1 MAEALDPAVPDEIDA
16 SARRVLEA
24 ACDQNLMLVT
34 AESCTGGLL
43 ASLLTDIPG
52 CSHAFDRGFVVYASE
67 AKHEM
72 LGVANALLD
81 DPGPVSEPVARAL
94 AEGALAHSR
103 GHVSAAITGFA
114 EKGEGERDCAG
125 LVHFASARRGRET
138 LHRVEHFGDIG
149 RAAVRIE
156 CLRVALELMEA
167 QVAPSLATGSYAA
180 KGP

>member
-1 MAEALDPAVPDEIDA
+1 MAEALDPAIPDEIDA
-16 SARRVLEA
+16 SARRVLES
-24 ACDQNLMLVT
+24 ACEQELMLVT

-52 CSHAFDRGFVVYASE
+52 CSHAFERGFVVYASE

-72 LGVANALLD
+72 LGVARALLD

-103 GHVSAAITGFA
+103 GHISLAITGFA
-114 EKGEGERDCAG
+114 GKGEREEDVAG
-125 LVHFASARRGRET
+125 LVHFASARRGGQT
-138 LHRVEHFGDIG
+138 VHRVEHFGDIG

-156 CLRVALELMEA
+156 CLRVGLEMMEA
-167 QVAPSLATGSYAA
+167 QLGVGESA
-180 KGP
+180 